1 MNRADGFS
9 PGMHLQGRVV
19 PLGRRHNIV
28 TYPRSIV
35 VGLVLFGILLIVGA
49 WMLTVGTIHLTVGEV
64 FDALTGSGSD
74 RNRMVVTGIR
84 LPRLVGG
91 VFVGACLGISGALF
105 QSLSRNVLG
114 SPDVIGFTTGAAT
127 GAIIE
132 IVVRHGSGLSVIVAA
147 FTSGLATA
155 VVVYLLSRRGGVSG
169 GFRLVLVGIGV
180 GSILGSLNTLFLA
193 RSDIDVAMTAQL
205 WLVGS
210 LNGTTWQQAWM
221 AIGGFLVLAPIM
233 VLLVRPANV
242 IEMGD
247 EVAQQLGI
255 SVEPVRRALLF
266 GGVGLSS
273 VAVAVAGP
281 IAFVALAAPQLVK
294 RVVRTSGIH
303 ALLSALM
310 GATLLVV
317 ADLAAQSLPFNVAF
331 PVGLMTG
338 VIGGVYLLVLLT
350 RVEDV

>member
-1 MNRADGFS
+1 MNRTDGFS
-9 PGMHLQGRVV
+9 PGLHLQGRVV
-19 PLGRRHNIV
+19 QLGRHHNIV
-28 TYPRSIV
+28 THPRSIL
-35 VGLVLFGILLIVGA
+35 VGLVLFGMLLVVGV
-49 WMLTVGTIHLTVGEV
+49 WMLTVGTIPLTLGEV
-64 FDALTGSGSD
+64 FDALTGGGSD

-91 VFVGACLGISGALF
+91 VFVGACLGISGAIF

-132 IVVRHGSGLSVIVAA
+132 IVVRQGVGMSVIVAA
-147 FTSGLATA
+147 FASGLLTA
-155 VVVYLLSRRGGVSG
+155 VVVYLLSRRGGVTG

-180 GSILGSLNTLFLA
+180 GSILGSLNTLLLA

-210 LNGTTWQQAWM
+210 LNGATWQKAWL
-221 AIGGFLVLAPIM
+221 AVCGFLVLAPLM
-233 VLLVRPANV
+233 ALLVRPANV

-255 SVEPVRRALLF
+255 AVEPVRRALLF
-266 GGVGLSS
+266 GGVGLAA

-294 RVVRTSGIH
+294 RIVRTSGIH

-310 GATLLVV
+310 GATLLVA
-317 ADLAAQSLPFNVAF
+317 ADLAAQRLPFNVAF

-338 VIGGVYLLVLLT
+338 VIGGVYLLILLT